1 MEDPTELIQT
11 LMDNHHISNISNEN
25 PKTNKKV
32 PIYKGNEPCWSVVK
46 IEGKGDG
53 VVAKRDIEYGELIA
67 QERPVMKILA
77 HQENEDSLKAMFA
90 NLSEQEQL
98 SVTSLCDSRSKDGTK
113 SLLGI
118 KQSNSFAKDAE
129 GQLSVICPKLSKF
142 NHSCLQNVDH
152 VFVEP
157 FQRVYAVRNIQKGE
171 ELCTA
176 YVSLFDSHDVRRK
189 KLEERYGF
197 ECTCRLCE
205 MNLAERSEI
214 ENARIKYKELEREIT
229 STPNPEHILRL
240 MKEKY
245 LLMSSGQIMF
255 PRFIRMHAF
264 DCIQLALAF
273 GNLDEANK
281 YIEKGYQATLIEEG
295 KKGPRSQEYAKCIS
309 KKISAQQLVQN
320 ILNIV

>member
-1 MEDPTELIQT
+1 
-11 LMDNHHISNISNEN
+11 
-25 PKTNKKV
+25 
-32 PIYKGNEPCWSVVK
+32 
-46 IEGKGDG
+46 
-53 VVAKRDIEYGELIA
+53 
-67 QERPVMKILA
+67 
-77 HQENEDSLKAMFA
+77 
-90 NLSEQEQL
+90 
-98 SVTSLCDSRSKDGTK
+98 
-113 SLLGI
+113 
-118 KQSNSFAKDAE
+118 
-129 GQLSVICPKLSKF
+129 
-142 NHSCLQNVDH
+142 
-152 VFVEP
+152 
-157 FQRVYAVRNIQKGE
+157 
-171 ELCTA
+171 
-176 YVSLFDSHDVRRK
+176 
-189 KLEERYGF
+189 
-197 ECTCRLCE
+197 

-255 PRFIRMHAF
+255 PRFIRMYAF

>member
-1 MEDPTELIQT
+1 MSNLCVICKKDATKRCVKCLKSWYCSRECQVADWKSHKKECNKSKEKAEMEDPTKLIQT

-176 YVSLFDSHDVRRK
+176 YVR
-189 KLEERYGF
+189 
-197 ECTCRLCE
+197 
-205 MNLAERSEI
+205 
-214 ENARIKYKELEREIT
+214 
-229 STPNPEHILRL
+229 
-240 MKEKY
+240 
-245 LLMSSGQIMF
+245 
-255 PRFIRMHAF
+255 
-264 DCIQLALAF
+264 
-273 GNLDEANK
+273 
-281 YIEKGYQATLIEEG
+281 
-295 KKGPRSQEYAKCIS
+295 
-309 KKISAQQLVQN
+309 
-320 ILNIV
+320 